1 MVSHQIRDLI
11 GEDILPEQI
20 FLCLFNP
27 HVIDVF
33 CQRFPAYLFKRPA
46 QVGRGDMEMVR
57 EDLQGQ
63 GL

>member
-20 FLCLFNP
+20 FLCFFNP

-33 CQRFPAYLFKRPA
+33 RQSFPAYLFKCPA
-46 QVGRGDMEMVR
+46 QVGRGDMEVVR